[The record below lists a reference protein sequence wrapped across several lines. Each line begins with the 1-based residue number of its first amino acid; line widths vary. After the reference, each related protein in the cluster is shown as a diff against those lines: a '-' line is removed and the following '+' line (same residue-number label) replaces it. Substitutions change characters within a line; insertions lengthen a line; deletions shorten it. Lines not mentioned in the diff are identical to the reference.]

1 MFVTL
6 PRDVV
11 TAAVNRASTA
21 DGVATATL
29 VGTERPEESVIQVW
43 GLRDSGSAGAP
54 VDGDEPADHRSAFA
68 PPGATLAAT
77 GSVVVGGGT
86 DATEPSA
93 NVAAEG
99 PTVRISPVPEGEDR
113 SGETVDVGGTAWRVA
128 LDGTDGPPS
137 GEGDDIAIVHA
148 ERDARKRIDG
158 LIDTDALADRHVTIV
173 GLGTVGST
181 VAVELAKSGV
191 GNFTLIDPDR
201 LEIHNIVRHEC
212 GVDDLGR
219 SKPDAVADR
228 IRETNPLASVE
239 TVTVDVTERPGQ
251 LAERVADADLV
262 AVCTDT
268 DPSKLVVN
276 RECLAADVPAVYGGV
291 YAGAM
296 GGDVIRVVP
305 GETPCYD
312 CVLGDISDDMGRDER
327 VSGEADYGRD
337 PDDQPG
343 PEPGLS
349 VDVGF
354 VSLIQT
360 RYALAML
367 SARLG
372 DGDRALDRDV
382 CFWGN
387 EAEYIFDRPLQ
398 SRFATVSYREDCYTC
413 GGTGALS
420 VGDDHDDEAIL
431 DGVTAVE
438 EDPRP
443 DRRG

>member
-1 MFVTL
+1 MFVTI

-11 TAAVNRASTA
+11 AAAVDRASA
-21 DGVATATL
+21 VDGVATGTL
-29 VGTERPEESVIQVW
+29 VATERPEESVVQAW
-43 GLRDSGSAGAP
+43 GLRDLGPAGAP
-54 VDGDEPADHRSAFA
+54 ADGDELADHRSAFA
-68 PPGATLAAT
+68 PPSAALAAT
-77 GSVVVGGGT
+77 GSVVVGDGPDAAGPSGG
-86 DATEPSA
+86 
-93 NVAAEG
+93 AADEG
-99 PTVRISPVPEGEDR
+99 PTVRIAPVPAGGDR
-113 SGETVDVGGTAWRVA
+113 SGETVDVGGTTWRV
-128 LDGTDGPPS
+128 LLGGTDGPRT
-137 GEGDDIAIVHA
+137 GEGDGVAVVHA
-148 ERDARKRIDG
+148 ERDAQKRIDG
-158 LIDTDALADRHVTIV
+158 LIDTDALADEHVTVV

-201 LEIHNIVRHEC
+201 LEIHNVVRHEC

-219 SKPDAVADR
+219 SKPHAVADR

-239 TVTVDVTERPGQ
+239 TVPVDVTEQPGE
-251 LAERVADADLV
+251 LADHVADADLV

-276 RECLAADVPAVYGGV
+276 RECLAAGVPAVYGGV

-354 VSLIQT
+354 ISLIQT
-360 RYALAML
+360 RYALGML
-367 SARLG
+367 SETG
-372 DGDRALDRDV
+372 DGDRALERDV

-413 GGTGALS
+413 GGTGTLS
-420 VGDDHDDEAIL
+420 GDERDAEAVL
-431 DGVTAVE
+431 DAVTEADG
-438 EDPRP
+438 DPRP
-443 DRRG
+443 DREG

>member
-11 TAAVNRASTA
+11 VAAVDRASTA

-29 VGTERPEESVIQVW
+29 VGTERPEESIVQVW
-43 GLRDSGSAGAP
+43 GLRDADLTGAP

-77 GSVVVGGGT
+77 GSVAVGDGPDT
-86 DATEPSA
+86 TEPSA
-93 NVAAEG
+93 SGVAEG
-99 PTVRISPVPEGEDR
+99 PTVRISSVSEEKDR
-113 SGETVDVGGTAWRVA
+113 SGETVDVGGTTWRVA
-128 LDGTDGPPS
+128 VDETDGSPS
-137 GEGDDIAIVHA
+137 GEGDSVAIVHA

-158 LIDTDALADRHVTIV
+158 LIDTDALADAHVTVV
-173 GLGTVGST
+173 GIGTVGST

-201 LEIHNIVRHEC
+201 LEIHNVVRHEC

-219 SKPDAVADR
+219 SKPNAVADR

-239 TVTVDVTERPGQ
+239 TAALDVTEQPGE
-251 LAERVADADLV
+251 LAERIADTDLV

-268 DPSKLVVN
+268 EASKLVVN

-291 YAGAM
+291 YAGAT

-312 CVLGDISDDMGRDER
+312 CVLGDMADDMARDER

-367 SARLG
+367 SPG
-372 DGDRALDRDV
+372 TDDGDQTLDRDV

-413 GGTGALS
+413 GGTGTHS
-420 VGDDHDDEAIL
+420 VDDDHSDEPVL

-438 EDPRP
+438 EDPHP

>member
-11 TAAVNRASTA
+11 AAAIDRASTV

-43 GLRDSGSAGAP
+43 RLRDSGRAGAP
-54 VDGDEPADHRSAFA
+54 IDGDEPTDHRSAFT
-68 PPGATLAAT
+68 PPAATLAAT
-77 GSVVVGGGT
+77 GSVVVGDGR
-86 DATEPSA
+86 DAPEPSA
-93 NVAAEG
+93 DVDAEG
-99 PTVRISPVPEGEDR
+99 PTVRIAPAPEGSER
-113 SGETVDVGGTAWRVA
+113 SRETVDVDGTTWRV
-128 LDGTDGPPS
+128 DIDETDGPSS
-137 GEGDDIAIVHA
+137 GGNDSVAVVHG

-158 LIDTDALADRHVTIV
+158 LIDTDALADAHVTIV

-201 LEIHNIVRHEC
+201 LEIHNVVRHEC

-219 SKPDAVADR
+219 SKPRAVADR
-228 IRETNPLASVE
+228 IRETNPLASIA
-239 TVTVDVTERPGQ
+239 TAAVDVTERPGE
-251 LAERVADADLV
+251 LAEHVADTDLV

-268 DPSKLVVN
+268 EASKLVVN

-291 YAGAM
+291 YAGAT

-312 CVLGDISDDMGRDER
+312 CVLGDMADDMARDER

-367 SARLG
+367 SAGAG

-387 EAEYIFDRPLQ
+387 EAGYIFDRPLQ
-398 SRFATVSYREDCYTC
+398 SRFATVSHREDCYTC
-413 GGTGALS
+413 GGTGTLS
-420 VGDDHDDEAIL
+420 VDDHQGDEPVL
-431 DGVTAVE
+431 DSVTAVD

-443 DRRG
+443 DRRD

>member
-1 MFVTL
+1 MFVTI

-11 TAAVNRASTA
+11 AAAVDRAA
-21 DGVATATL
+21 AVDGVATATL

-43 GLRDSGSAGAP
+43 GLRDLRPAGAP
-54 VDGDEPADHRSAFA
+54 DDGDGSADHRSAFT
-68 PPGATLAAT
+68 PPDATLAAA
-77 GSVVVGGGT
+77 GSVAVGDGP
-86 DATEPSA
+86 DATGPSDG
-93 NVAAEG
+93 E
-99 PTVRISPVPEGEDR
+99 PTVRIAPVPEDGER
-113 SGETVDVGGTAWRVA
+113 TGETVDVDGTTWRVV
-128 LDGTDGPPS
+128 LDGTDGPPT
-137 GEGDDIAIVHA
+137 EGGDGVAIVHA

-158 LIDTDALADRHVTIV
+158 LVDTDALADRHVTIV

-201 LEIHNIVRHEC
+201 LEIHNVVRHEC

-219 SKPDAVADR
+219 SKLDAVADR
-228 IRETNPLASVE
+228 IRETNPLASIE
-239 TVTVDVTERPGQ
+239 TAAVDVTERPGA
-251 LAERVADADLV
+251 LADRIAGSDLV

-312 CVLGDISDDMGRDER
+312 CVLGDISDDMARDER

-367 SARLG
+367 SGGIG

-413 GGTGALS
+413 GGTGTLS
-420 VGDDHDDEAIL
+420 VDDERGAETVL
-431 DGVTAVE
+431 DGVTAVD

-443 DRRG
+443 GGRD